1 MDVVGIGVTDV
12 ADADV
17 DVVEVG
23 VAGKDAADAGAL
35 SGFKRCFLT
44 GRGLTRCLGKLARGV
59 GKPLLP

>member
-23 VAGKDAADAGAL
+23 VAGKDVE
-35 SGFKRCFLT
+35 LT
-44 GRGLTRCLGKLARGV
+44 VFRTV
-59 GKPLLP
+59 T